1 MIQKENTKE
10 AKYLGLDIENEYGYA
25 QGVKVGDTIYLSGQ
39 VSIDDQG
46 NIVGVGNMETQIRQ
60 AYANI
65 QKVLEQYD
73 ASIENIVDEIIFVTD
88 MEAAAKV
95 GGKCRREIYSGTPV
109 VTSTVIE
116 ISRLAFPEL
125 MVEIKCTAKI

>member
-39 VSIDDQG
+39 VSIDERG
-46 NIVGVGNMETQIRQ
+46 NIVGIGNMETQIRQ

-65 QKVLEQYD
+65 QKVLEQYN

-88 MEAAAKV
+88 MEAASRVA
-95 GGKCRREIYSGTPV
+95 GNCRHEIYSGTPV
-109 VTSTVIE
+109 VASTVIE

-125 MVEIKCTAKI
+125 DG